1 MKKTKITIKHQLEK
15 SDHHFLV
22 MDPNKLSLEEIEK
35 IKIEMRVTMV
45 FVNGKLYK

>member
-22 MDPNKLSLEEIEK
+22 MDPNKLSYKEVERIKEK
-35 IKIEMRVTMV
+35 MNVDLV
-45 FVNGKLYK
+45 FVNGKIYR